1 MKLCEIPLDDHHLI
15 MNAKEVLKHVDENT
29 IGDVTTLGIT
39 YFCKADCVSVF
50 KISVKVNIN
59 FYIYIV
65 IICFYFKNIR
75 EYKNV

>member
-29 IGDVTTLGIT
+29 IGVVTTLGIT

-50 KISVKVNIN
+50 KISVKVNIS

-65 IICFYFKNIR
+65 IICFYFKNTR